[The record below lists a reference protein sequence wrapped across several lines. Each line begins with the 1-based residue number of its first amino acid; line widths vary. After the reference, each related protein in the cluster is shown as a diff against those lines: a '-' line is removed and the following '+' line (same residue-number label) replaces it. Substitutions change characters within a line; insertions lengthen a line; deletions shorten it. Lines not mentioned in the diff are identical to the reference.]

1 MTRGWVTN
9 VEGNVFVYRQTGTL
23 VPFVDGI
30 KKVVIRNLSP
40 RTPGLIKFAV
50 TGRNGSFAV
59 DPSGSLLVCR

>member
-1 MTRGWVTN
+1 
-9 VEGNVFVYRQTGTL
+9 
-23 VPFVDGI
+23 VPFIDGI